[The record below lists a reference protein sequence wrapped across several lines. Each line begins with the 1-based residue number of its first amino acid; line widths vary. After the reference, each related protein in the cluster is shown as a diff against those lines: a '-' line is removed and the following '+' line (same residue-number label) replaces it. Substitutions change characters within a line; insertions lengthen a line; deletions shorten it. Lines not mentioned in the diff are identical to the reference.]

1 MEGKLGGLFS
11 GDQQVGGI
19 LDWKFEVIFT
29 ESSDGMAKKYKFVKW
44 ILTAP
49 SYWLF
54 QETNNIVV
62 RLYQGDRYWE
72 GEGNIISTPS
82 KVYDTMI
89 YEGIEIIG
97 EESLVEHRSDCVSG

>member
-1 MEGKLGGLFS
+1 MEGKIAGLFNE
-11 GDQQVGGI
+11 DQQVGGI
-19 LDWKFEVIFT
+19 LDWKFEVLFAQFP
-29 ESSDGMAKKYKFVKW
+29 DGKGHIVYKFSKW

-54 QETNNIVV
+54 KEANTITV

-72 GEGNIISTPS
+72 GEGSIISTPS

-89 YEGIEIIG
+89 HKEIEIAG
-97 EESLVEHRSDCVSG
+97 EGQLIEKK